1 MGRPRFYKSN
11 KMVPTK
17 EYKANWEDIFGDKK
31 KKKNGKT
38 KSKVQQKRQETK
50 TMAPGSWRR
59 PGSETSRLSRSIS
72 PAGMLL

>member
-31 KKKNGKT
+31 KKKKEEDGKT
-38 KSKVQQKRQETK
+38 KSKVQQKRQETSK
-50 TMAPGSWRR
+50 V
-59 PGSETSRLSRSIS
+59 
-72 PAGMLL
+72 

>member
-31 KKKNGKT
+31 KKKNVKT
-38 KSKVQQKRQETK
+38 KSKVQQKRQETSK
-50 TMAPGSWRR
+50 V
-59 PGSETSRLSRSIS
+59 
-72 PAGMLL
+72 